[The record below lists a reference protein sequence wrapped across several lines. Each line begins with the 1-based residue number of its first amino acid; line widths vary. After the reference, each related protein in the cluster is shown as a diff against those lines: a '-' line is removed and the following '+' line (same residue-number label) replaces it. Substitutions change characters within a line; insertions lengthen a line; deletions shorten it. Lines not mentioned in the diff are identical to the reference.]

1 MKHVAL
7 ALLVLG
13 CSGNRPQSC
22 TPESRAAL
30 TALYE
35 KAAVE
40 VVTSGAC
47 DSSGPVVT
55 DCAAYQIVAA
65 HMRVAQKAI
74 CP

>member
-47 DSSGPVVT
+47 DSSGPDVT
-55 DCAAYQIVAA
+55 KCPSYALLEQQ
-65 HMRVAQKAI
+65 MRLAQRAM